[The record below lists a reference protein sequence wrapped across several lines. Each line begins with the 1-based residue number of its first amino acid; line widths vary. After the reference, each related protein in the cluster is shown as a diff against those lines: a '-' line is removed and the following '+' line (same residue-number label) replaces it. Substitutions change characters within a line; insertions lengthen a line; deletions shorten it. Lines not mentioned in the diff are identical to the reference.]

1 MGGTDAFC
9 HIVLLYSFSRLACD
23 SFVKVYNFKLKFIFA
38 TSATF
43 PCKMEKRRSS
53 ILLEWRYLC
62 MRSLLRTSRCK
73 RVKLKL
79 GVFYCIATVKRNVYS
94 ALLCSESVLVYE
106 LFLSDCCFFYLWRFS
121 LALRERSFFI
131 SPYLCYSSYLL
142 HLNANRTKMR
152 TIFKGKHF
160 KNGKIE
166 LGGGAG
172 PTRQKFLFNCHFGEF
187 VCRKRI
193 FIFIYTFRISHVQNI
208 EMWKCPLS
216 IANVSEINLIFTI
229 SEGRRLEERKAIL
242 RSYFSFILS

>member
-1 MGGTDAFC
+1 M
-9 HIVLLYSFSRLACD
+9 HEVS
-23 SFVKVYNFKLKFIFA
+23 
-38 TSATF
+38 TSN
-43 PCKMEKRRSS
+43 
-53 ILLEWRYLC
+53 Y
-62 MRSLLRTSRCK
+62 SRCK

-79 GVFYCIATVKRNVYS
+79 GVFIVWRLWKRNVYS

-166 LGGGAG
+166 LEGGAG
-172 PTRQKFLFNCHFGEF
+172 RTSQKFLFNCHFGEF
-187 VCRKRI
+187 VCHERG
-193 FIFIYTFRISHVQNI
+193 FLF
-208 EMWKCPLS
+208 LS
-216 IANVSEINLIFTI
+216 THFESVMSKI
-229 SEGRRLEERKAIL
+229 
-242 RSYFSFILS
+242 